1 MNPPA
6 SVADDPGWPRLIAG
20 RRGSLQVHSQLMQVC
35 QAGQSQLIPVE
46 TRLYCRSGPFQL
58 QVATSRVLFDRS
70 EYLGGFING
79 VLVSLGVAEKNI
91 RCASSTTGT
100 VKKLDEGQA
109 NRLAEILTGLLHP
122 IVKQSHKRLLNQ
134 ALVMK
139 QMQGAK
145 ENRNV

>member
-1 MNPPA
+1 MP
-6 SVADDPGWPRLIAG
+6 
-20 RRGSLQVHSQLMQVC
+20 HQLE
-35 QAGQSQLIPVE
+35 SYELE
-46 TRLYCRSGPFQL
+46 QL
-58 QVATSRVLFDRS
+58 QQNPALPIVEVLKDGRYFTVNWDYQIAPESRVLFDRS

-79 VLVSLGVAEKNI
+79 VLVGLGVAEKNI

-100 VKKLDEGQA
+100 VKRLDEGQA

-139 QMQGAK
+139 HIQGAK
-145 ENRNV
+145 ESHDV

>member
-1 MNPPA
+1 MP
-6 SVADDPGWPRLIAG
+6 
-20 RRGSLQVHSQLMQVC
+20 HQLE
-35 QAGQSQLIPVE
+35 SYELE
-46 TRLYCRSGPFQL
+46 QL
-58 QVATSRVLFDRS
+58 QKNPALPIVEVLKDGRYFTVDWDYQSAPESRVLFDRS

-79 VLVSLGVAEKNI
+79 VLVGLGVAEKNI

-139 QMQGAK
+139 HIQGAK
-145 ENRNV
+145 ENHDV